1 MHCTRLICKGLALGL
16 TALGLAAGG
25 ALAEDEY
32 LIRAEAENGTLLGR
46 AQIAA
51 TGTSVSRLEHDG
63 DGVAVTLTFPK
74 PDIMM

>member
-1 MHCTRLICKGLALGL
+1 MICKGLALGL

-51 TGTSVSRLEHDG
+51 AGTSPGWSRT
-63 DGVAVTLTFPK
+63 ATAWRSR
-74 PDIMM
+74 